1 MNFPSST
8 PFPIQ
13 TFQSTGD
20 GPSPRA
26 LLNFLQNLISENL
39 HDGRVEQIPN
49 EKHTWVTVIAGLSDY
64 LLSSF
69 PSSREGAWTV
79 LHEKITL
86 VDTTL
91 EVIHRVLS
99 KVDGVWSDSGETA
112 EKAVFRL
119 IGICGVL
126 DTRDDA
132 DMQEEEGVLSPRQL
146 RERTFAGT
154 LELIRYLGN
163 VDHVTRGAESRSWE
177 TAREIITECVKT
189 SEGGL
194 DLCCTAARLMFA
206 YHRATQRRGDLD
218 ISDICVAFPH
228 AAHRVGP

>member
-132 DMQEEEGVLSPRQL
+132 DMQEEGVLSPRQL